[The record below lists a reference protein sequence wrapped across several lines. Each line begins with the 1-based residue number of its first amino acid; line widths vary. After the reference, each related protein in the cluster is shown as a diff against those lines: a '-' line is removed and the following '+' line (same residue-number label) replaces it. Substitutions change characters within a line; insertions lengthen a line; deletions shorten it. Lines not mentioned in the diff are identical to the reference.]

1 MKSSTSCVPSCSR
14 SAATVWWVLAG
25 IAVAVELSTGTF
37 YMLMLALGLAAGA
50 IASHLGFEPSAGLDH
65 RRNVLARQFGH
76 RVAGELGRHAL
87 ADDKPNV
94 KASSNK
100 RGRLF
105 ASTPTHSL
113 PSVIRPRGMAERM
126 IFCFVSTV
134 NNLKREARLERHVA
148 SYTGIVYFQLHQHPN
163 FGRDGNR
170 RRSPQVANGCWVPLN
185 DFRRRPNCVTHTSHE
200 SRVTKDHPH
209 MLRTHRTYSA

>member
-1 MKSSTSCVPSCSR
+1 MLNRLDKVLLEQPALVLRSEAAQNVVACDNASNGRTIATLSLMKNPTLKP
-14 SAATVWWVLAG
+14 
-25 IAVAVELSTGTF
+25 AVT
-37 YMLMLALGLAAGA
+37 
-50 IASHLGFEPSAGLDH
+50 
-65 RRNVLARQFGH
+65 NVVVVF
-76 RVAGELGRHAL
+76 
-87 ADDKPNV
+87 
-94 KASSNK
+94 
-100 RGRLF
+100 F

-113 PSVIRPRGMAERM
+113 PSVIRPRGMTERM

-148 SYTGIVYFQLHQHPN
+148 SYTGIVYFQLQQHPN